1 MTPQALL
8 EMRDHQVD
16 RYQPQILNIDF
27 QPFYKGFPVI
37 DDSRNIGQGLAFL
50 NRYLCDNLL
59 TESQYW
65 LEALFNALHL
75 LEYDGIP
82 LLIND
87 RIHSGI
93 ELSQQVKQALK
104 FLVKYSPDEPY
115 KKIHMDLQE
124 LGFEPG
130 WGNTVSGDV
139 AILLIDLHLHEM
151 IVSRIYWKMK
161 MILQP
166 IRCINCHGINIVK
179 FGKTPEGKQR
189 YKCREDSCDGR
200 TFILDY
206 SRPGSSRSVKKQI
219 IDMAMNG
226 SGVRDTARVLHVS
239 PNTVTREL
247 KKKNLSCS
255 Q

>member
-1 MTPQALL
+1 LQAFADYCHQFQQPLYTYYASSLAKLIHYTHEMILDEESTWLLLRPWIVSQQVWRLTAGLTNVEQMTPQALL

-139 AILLIDLHLHEM
+139 AILLIDLHLHG
-151 IVSRIYWKMK
+151 
-161 MILQP
+161 
-166 IRCINCHGINIVK
+166 IR
-179 FGKTPEGKQR
+179 
-189 YKCREDSCDGR
+189 
-200 TFILDY
+200 
-206 SRPGSSRSVKKQI
+206 
-219 IDMAMNG
+219 
-226 SGVRDTARVLHVS
+226 SGG
-239 PNTVTREL
+239 
-247 KKKNLSCS
+247 
-255 Q
+255 